1 MMDMMIRPLRAEEQK
16 YAYAQSQQI
25 TMQTG
30 AIGYLRGDF
39 DSNGIGFH
47 TTWFDEVESR
57 KTDEFKAEFDEVIN
71 ALRFDETY
79 GGLLSSRS
87 AMQKYGRNQPD
98 SAFQGNYTTEY
109 GFRIDTGSF
118 AYLLRCIPVKGDYN
132 FYCWCFE
139 AKWLDRHLKQAE
151 RGIRFIDPNYK
162 ELFRIPDGDKIRILC
177 NDGSQDDRTCRY
189 IDDYHMEVGSPH
201 WDSLYHICQFAEIM
215 ERNGSTVIPLRSSL
229 PEQCY
234 GTLPDTGELIIV
246 KKGESGYYRT
256 DISMGSKEENRALAD
271 EYNGKL
277 GVSKAQA
284 AAMLAGSMFGWAV
297 PAADPKNYDENGQP
311 VHPKRRERGN
321 VR

>member
-39 DSNGIGFH
+39 DSNGVGFH

-277 GVSKAQA
+277 GVSKAQT

-297 PAADPKNYDENGQP
+297 PAADPKNYDENGRP

>member
-1 MMDMMIRPLRAEEQK
+1 MMDMTIRPLRAEEQK

-25 TMQTG
+25 GMQTG

-39 DSNGIGFH
+39 DSSGTGFH

-109 GFRIDTGSF
+109 GFRMDTGSF

-162 ELFRIPDGDKIRILC
+162 ELFRIPDGDKIRILHS
-177 NDGSQDDRTCRY
+177 DGSQDDRTCRY
-189 IDDYHMEVGSPH
+189 IDDYHLEVGN
-201 WDSLYHICQFAEIM
+201 SLYHICQFAEIM

-234 GTLPDTGELIIV
+234 GVLPNTGEFIIV
-246 KKGESGYYRT
+246 KKGESGYYQT

-284 AAMLAGSMFGWAV
+284 AAMLVGSMFGWQV
-297 PAADPKNYDENGQP
+297 PGADPKNYDENGKLARTR
-311 VHPKRRERGN
+311 HRDRGDA
-321 VR
+321 R